1 MCEVGIRYPLPWEA
15 DQTPRRV
22 PESPPEPV
30 PESAP
35 SGPVVVTDTTRW
47 DRGLTSRDDTGD
59 DPTPAQHH
67 ESRAASIDRAYHI
80 AREGGTPRLAAREI
94 AVQAVERARRSRGC

>member
-1 MCEVGIRYPLPWEA
+1 MGIRYPLPWEA

-22 PESPPEPV
+22 SESPPEPV
-30 PESAP
+30 AVDVP
-35 SGPVVVTDTTRW
+35 SGLVVVADTSRW

-80 AREGGTPRLAAREI
+80 ARQGGQPRLAAREI
-94 AVQAVERARRSRGC
+94 AVQAVDRARRSRGC